1 MFNVTTELKEYQK
14 ETVKWLVENEEKY
27 GGGMVLSDA
36 GVGKTL
42 TMIKKLSI
50 EFGYQEK
57 EMKKGSVLIVCPA
70 SLIKNWKNEFNIH
83 TDIKQEKL
91 MEYHGSNR
99 DEMLEKSKADII
111 ITSYNILEKD
121 VILQRKKYNT
131 VILDEAHYI
140 RNTKT
145 KMSKSVMNL
154 QAKCKW
160 ILTATPFFNNSND
173 YFSYFKFMF
182 GNFDNLTEWKREYN
196 KDFQSVKKLNEL
208 IKKHSIQYKKKDVL
222 SELPK
227 KEYIEIMLDFSE
239 IEREFY
245 EGLRTY
251 SEIRIKKII
260 EMKLRMKVD
269 GNKLKSVMN
278 SNILTLLL
286 RLRQCCDSFQNI
298 KMERIKNTKSLEEA
312 VQLLK
317 FYNTQKVIEEE
328 CPICYDESADEIADP
343 CGHKCCKKCWK
354 LLNKDTCPICRR
366 EINSINNI
374 NSEKNDSEFQNNSN
388 SNYINVF
395 QSSKIKKVNELINS
409 ILKKNEKVIIV
420 SQWVTMLNLIKRSRL
435 CSGEDKQVS
444 NDNYITLAGDIS
456 ITKRHENIT
465 RFQEQSECN
474 ICYISLMASAE
485 GINLTAANHVIL
497 VDSWYN
503 NSKMLQ
509 VSERVNRI
517 GQSRPVN
524 IYKLKIKNSIEEK
537 LEKRVYSKSNMSK
550 LIMSN
555 WCDKKNE
562 NVFSEITNVTLLDE

>member
-1 MFNVTTELKEYQK
+1 MFHIKTELKDYQK
-14 ETVKWLVENEEKY
+14 ETVEWLIKNEEKY

-42 TMIKKLSI
+42 TMIKKLS
-50 EFGYQEK
+50 QDDN
-57 EMKKGSVLIVCPA
+57 MKKSSVLIVCPA
-70 SLIKNWKNEFNIH
+70 SLIKNWSKEFKIH
-83 TDIKQEKL
+83 TDIKEEKI
-91 MEYHGSNR
+91 MEYHGNNR
-99 DEMLEKSKADII
+99 NDILEKSEADII

-121 VILQRKKYNT
+121 IILQRKKYNT

-145 KMSKSVMNL
+145 KISKAVMNL

-160 ILTATPFFNNSND
+160 ILTATPFFNNSSD

-182 GNFDNLTEWKREYN
+182 GNFDSLTEWKKEYN

-227 KEYIEIMLDFSE
+227 KDYIEIMLDFSE

-251 SEIRIKKII
+251 SEIRIKKLI

-269 GNKLKSVMN
+269 GNKLKSLMN

-354 LLNKDTCPICRR
+354 LLNKETCPICRR

-374 NSEKNDSEFQNNSN
+374 NIHSEKKNDSDDNDNEM
-388 SNYINVF
+388 NVF
-395 QSSKIKKVNELINS
+395 QSSKIKKVNELIDS

-435 CSGEDKQVS
+435 CYK
-444 NDNYITLAGDIS
+444 DNYITLTGDIS
-456 ITKRHENIT
+456 ITKRHESII

-517 GQSRPVN
+517 GQTRPVN
-524 IYKLKIKNSIEEK
+524 IYKLKIRNSIEEK

-562 NVFSEITNVTLLDE
+562 NVFSEIINVNLLDEL

>member
-1 MFNVTTELKEYQK
+1 MFNIITELKDYQK
-14 ETVKWLVENEEKY
+14 ETVKWLIENEEKY

-42 TMIKKLSI
+42 TMIKKLSLQQI
-50 EFGYQEK
+50 
-57 EMKKGSVLIVCPA
+57 KKGDIGDILIVCPA

-83 TDIKQEKL
+83 TDIKEEKIL
-91 MEYHGSNR
+91 EYHGCNR
-99 DEMLEKSKADII
+99 DEMLKKSKVDII

-121 VILQRKKYNT
+121 IILQRKKYNT

-154 QAKCKW
+154 EAKCKW
-160 ILTATPFFNNSND
+160 VLTATPFFNSSND

-182 GNFDNLTEWKREYN
+182 GNFDNLTEWKKEYN
-196 KDFQSVKKLNEL
+196 NDFHSVKRLNEL

-227 KEYIEIMLDFSE
+227 KQYIDIILDFSD
-239 IEREFY
+239 IEREVY

-260 EMKLRMKVD
+260 EMKLKLNVD

-298 KMERIKNTKSLEEA
+298 KMERIKNIKSLEEA

-328 CPICYDESADEIADP
+328 CPICYDEKANMIANP
-343 CGHKCCKKCWK
+343 CGHKCCEKCWK
-354 LLNKDTCPICRR
+354 LLKQNNCPICRS
-366 EINSINNI
+366 EINSIDSI
-374 NSEKNDSEFQNNSN
+374 NSIDNVESCESEYVND
-388 SNYINVF
+388 YMNVF
-395 QSSKIKKVNELINS
+395 QSTKIKKVNEIINT

-420 SQWVTMLNLIKRSRL
+420 SQWVTMLNLIKKSRL
-435 CSGEDKQVS
+435 SSGLNK
-444 NDNYITLAGDIS
+444 DNYITLDGNTS
-456 ITKRHENIT
+456 ITKRHESIM
-465 RFQEQSECN
+465 RFQNDIECN
-474 ICYISLMASAE
+474 VCYISLMASAE
-485 GINLTAANHVIL
+485 GINLTSANHVII

-517 GQSRPVN
+517 GQTRPVS
-524 IYKLKIKNSIEEK
+524 IYKLKIRNSIEEK
-537 LEKRVYSKSNMSK
+537 IEKRIYSKSNLSK
-550 LIMSN
+550 IIMN
-555 WCDKKNE
+555 KWCDKKNE
-562 NVFSEITNVTLLDE
+562 NVFSEIKNIGLLEDNTS